1 MSKRGDREYLQD
13 IQEAVRRIVAY
24 LEGKTF
30 QDFVEDVKT
39 QDAVIRNLEIIG
51 EAVKHLSLSLR
62 ERHPDIPW
70 REMARMR
77 DRLIHHYFGVNL
89 DIVWQIAT
97 GELPDVALQLEMLLR
112 EEGDALG

>member
-1 MSKRGDREYLQD
+1 MSKRGDREYLRD
-13 IQEAVRRIVAY
+13 IREAMHRIQAY
-24 LEGKTF
+24 VEGMSF
-30 QDFVEDVKT
+30 SEFMEDVKT

-51 EAVKHLSLSLR
+51 EATKHLSEPLR
-62 ERHPDIPW
+62 ERHPEFPW

-97 GELPDVALQLEMLLR
+97 GELPEVALRLEILLR
-112 EEGDALG
+112 EEDAAA